1 MATPT
6 CTSASN
12 KAMLWVFC
20 VLEPTRQKL
29 TILLRVATMLTAR
42 LSRPLS
48 QLLRRTLHFYDR
60 EHETRPM
67 LLFCST
73 SLVPVGR
80 RTYANVVSPDKGG
93 DGAKEL
99 DSLKSD
105 RLRTVQLNV
114 CSSEEVENA
123 VEIIRSSLE
132 DPEKGMWGLVN
143 NAGISTFGEVEF
155 TSMETYKEVAEVN
168 LWGTVRMTKSF
179 LPLIRRAKGRVV
191 NISSMLGRMANP
203 ARSPYCITKFGVEA
217 FSDCLRY
224 EMHPLGVK
232 VSVIEPGNF
241 IAATSL
247 YSPERIQ
254 AIASKMWDELPE
266 VVRRDYGKKYFDE
279 KITKM
284 ETYCNSGSTDTS
296 PVINAVKQ
304 HGKEAE
310 PFPCLP
316 AGVSAVSVGS
326 TNGLGTDG
334 GPEVERAWPGNIPR
348 AGAEDLPGLSTD
360 GHVSEESKSVNGDQ
374 LQGMQ
379 GLEHLVLLC
388 QWDLIAL

>member
-1 MATPT
+1 MLAT
-6 CTSASN
+6 
-12 KAMLWVFC
+12 
-20 VLEPTRQKL
+20 
-29 TILLRVATMLTAR
+29 R
-42 LSRPLS
+42 LSRHLS
-48 QLLRRTLHFYDR
+48 QLPGKTLSVYDR
-60 EHETRPM
+60 ENGTRCP

-73 SLVPVGR
+73 SFIPMSH
-80 RTYANVVSPDKGG
+80 RTYAGEVDPVGSKAVLVTGCDSGFGFSLAKHLHSKGFLVFAGCLMKDKGH
-93 DGAKEL
+93 DGVKEL
-99 DSLKSD
+99 DGLNSD

-114 CSSEEVENA
+114 CSSKEVEKV
-123 VEIIRSSLE
+123 VEIVRLSLK

-232 VSVIEPGNF
+232 VSVVEPGNF

-247 YSPERIQ
+247 YSPESIQ
-254 AIASKMWDELPE
+254 AIAKKMWDELPE
-266 VVRRDYGKKYFDE
+266 VVRKDYGKKYFDE
-279 KITKM
+279 KIAKM

-296 PVINAVKQ
+296 PVINAVTHALTATTPYTRYHPMDYYWWLRMQ
-304 HGKEAE
+304 IMTH
-310 PFPCLP
+310 
-316 AGVSAVSVGS
+316 
-326 TNGLGTDG
+326 
-334 GPEVERAWPGNIPR
+334 
-348 AGAEDLPGLSTD
+348 LPGAISD
-360 GHVSEESKSVNGDQ
+360 
-374 LQGMQ
+374 M
-379 GLEHLVLLC
+379 
-388 QWDLIAL
+388 IYIR